1 MRPANEPAA
10 YSSGVARIGEVQA
23 KKMNTIFPLQ
33 CVKLLTDLQILGC
46 ELHTKC
52 VWRPGSARTHWGHYS
67 APPDSVAVIR
77 GVEGGK
83 GKETVVNRNERK
95 GMEGKTMK
103 R

>member
-1 MRPANEPAA
+1 M
-10 YSSGVARIGEVQA
+10 
-23 KKMNTIFPLQ
+23 
-33 CVKLLTDLQILGC
+33 KLLTDLQILRC

-52 VWRPGSARTHWGHYS
+52 VWRPGSTRTHWGHYS
-67 APPDSVAVIR
+67 APPDSVADIR
-77 GVEGGK
+77 GVEGGE